1 MMDELSFYEL
11 SQDLKNNSTICD
23 DSPLFFPSHFHKK
36 VEVNYIRQGEV
47 TSRIAGETYVATQDD
62 ILFVPEYYPHNY
74 DSKENTKR
82 IVVLPP
88 SIYYTDASNILNN
101 FTFMSLLSDK
111 EYNKRCILPILEEM
125 LHAQNDLKGK
135 SENKFLIMKG
145 LLDILFGYLAIG
157 YETSL
162 KNKPREMD
170 LVFDILEYIDEHY
183 AEDIS
188 LQSIADK
195 FNYNKFYFSKLF
207 NSYLG
212 ESLNNYINS
221 VRVRNIAQQLSGSKI
236 GKESITNL
244 AYKNGF
250 NSMPSFYRAFQKIFH
265 CSPLEYFK
273 LK

>member
-1 MMDELSFYEL
+1 MDELSYYEL
-11 SQDLKNNSTICD
+11 SRDLINNSVISD
-23 DSPLFFPSHFHKK
+23 DSPLSYPSHFHKK
-36 VEVNYIRQGEV
+36 VELNYVLEGEV
-47 TSRIAGETYVATQDD
+47 TSRIATETYVAGKDD

-74 DSKENTKR
+74 DSTEDAKR

-88 SIYYTDASNILNN
+88 STYFTDVSNVMHNLTFMPLLNN
-101 FTFMSLLSDK
+101 K
-111 EYNKRCILPILEEM
+111 EFNRNIILPVLEKLM
-125 LHAQNDLKGK
+125 RIQNEVTTNPE
-135 SENKFLIMKG
+135 SKFLIIKG
-145 LLDILFGYLAIG
+145 MLDVLFGYLSIG
-157 YETSL
+157 YEKSL
-162 KNKPREMD
+162 KSKPREMD
-170 LVFDILEYIDEHY
+170 FVFEILKYIDEHY

-195 FNYNKFYFSKLF
+195 FNYNKYYFSKLF
-207 NSYLG
+207 NAYLG
-212 ESLNNYINS
+212 ESLNNYING
-221 VRVRNIAQQLSGSKI
+221 VRVRNIAQQISNSKL